1 MQGLESI
8 CENSELGFKYL
19 LNLALNQKVSWSK
32 LKIFL
37 EDLTSTYESSKKLNE
52 VLLDELESRQSIA
65 NKNQESTYGRKE
77 QKIVQNDSEDEVTLM
92 YSKQEFFNDVETDEN
107 TSKVSKC

>member
-52 VLLDELESRQSIA
+52 VLLDELEARQSIA
-65 NKNQESTYGRKE
+65 NKNQGSTNERKE
-77 QKIVQNDSEDEVTLM
+77 QEIIENDSKDEVFLQGAAQK
-92 YSKQEFFNDVETDEN
+92 SLHLLCVI
-107 TSKVSKC
+107 